1 MWGSYLATVADDFA
15 LARPVVFLP
24 FLDTKWYILYA
35 LLTID

>member
-24 FLDTKWYILYA
+24 FLEYQMVYFVCI
-35 LLTID
+35 IDD